1 MNHHTEIKPFRN
13 MNHPSSSGSV
23 IPFKSLAV
31 LSLSALPLL
40 ALAADAESGSD
51 SMDMLMTGLKVLL
64 LLTVILSLNILRMVF
79 ELRESDPLGNVNF
92 NNLNANIMI
101 GFIVIGMA
109 AAVYFSFHYQP
120 MYLPEASSEHGME
133 IDKMFNLT
141 LAITAVVVIITHIL
155 LVMFVHKY
163 RWSETRRALYYP
175 DNNKLEMMWTIAPAI
190 VLTVLVLDGT
200 KNWNAIMS
208 PAPEDSVQIEL
219 TGKQF
224 AWNIRYAG
232 PDNEFG
238 KTNFRL
244 ISAENELGFDWE
256 DANGKDDVMPG
267 EIYMPVNKP
276 VLLKIRARDVLHSVY
291 LPHFRVK
298 MDAVPG
304 MPTQFWFT
312 PTKTTA
318 EMRSKLGNE
327 NFNYELAC
335 TEICGRGHFSMKR
348 TVVVVTE
355 EEYNEWLRKQ
365 KPYYK
370 PVEAVAPSADAPADS
385 TAVDSA
391 ANVAPAEA
399 PVEAA
404 PKETKSKA
412 KKDKIAVAGK
422 MKPATG
428 ALISSAQ

>member
-1 MNHHTEIKPFRN
+1 MNQHFSPGLK
-13 MNHPSSSGSV
+13 MK
-23 IPFKSLAV
+23 FKALAV
-31 LSLSALPLL
+31 SCALSLPLL
-40 ALAADAESGSD
+40 ASAAEPEAGGG
-51 SMDMLMTGLKVLL
+51 SMDLLMTGLKLL
-64 LLTVILSLNILRMVF
+64 LLVTVVLSLNILRMVF
-79 ELRESDPLGNVNF
+79 NLRSTDPLESVNF
-92 NNLNANIMI
+92 NNLNSNIMV
-101 GFIVIGMA
+101 GFIFVGLCLG
-109 AAVYFSFHYQP
+109 VFFSFYYQP
-120 MYLPEASSEHGME
+120 LYLPEASSNHGME

-141 LAITAVVVIITHIL
+141 LAVTGIVVIITHLVL
-155 LVMFVHKY
+155 LYFVFKY
-163 RWSETRRALYYP
+163 RWNDNRKALYYP

-200 KNWNAIMS
+200 KNWNAIMQPP
-208 PAPEDSVQIEL
+208 PADAIEIEL

-238 KTNFRL
+238 KTNFRM

-256 DANGKDDVMPG
+256 DSAGKDDVMPG
-267 EIYMPVNKP
+267 EIYMPVNRA

-304 MPTQFWFT
+304 MPTQFCFT
-312 PTKTTA
+312 PNKTTK
-318 EMRSKLGNE
+318 EMRAKLGNE

-365 KPYYK
+365 KAYFK
-370 PVEAVAPSADAPADS
+370 PAEEVAPLATDS
-385 TAVDSA
+385 VSGDSLSTQ
-391 ANVAPAEA
+391 PQA
-399 PVEAA
+399 PVEGDVQAA
-404 PKETKSKA
+404 PNEKPSKA
-412 KKDKIAVAGK
+412 KKDKLAVAGK
-422 MKPATG
+422 IKKQANSLLT
-428 ALISSAQ
+428 SN